1 MPISLKFYRDQLLST
16 GESSSP
22 LPAAHRLIY
31 IRYGSVIANGE
42 TLTQGQFAYHH
53 DPLSLQGVAE
63 LSEIW
68 RWELSAPNETP
79 QLLSGTDTLSLPQLA
94 RVITTL
100 EAEPGTNWLFR
111 LDSVTSAAG
120 RITPRHRHRGPGIRC
135 LYQGIFNVQGESDST
150 GTLAPG
156 DAWWESGQE
165 TVVAWHSKQMP
176 AIFLRGLLLP
186 TDIKGEMS
194 NIWEGDVSS
203 PKSNWRLFVDQE
215 ITI

>member
-31 IRYGSVIANGE
+31 LRYGSVIANGE
-42 TLTQGQFAYHH
+42 ALTQDQFAYHH
-53 DPLSLQGVAE
+53 DPLSLQGEAE

-79 QLLSGTDTLSLPQLA
+79 QLLSGTDTLSLPKLA

-100 EAEPGTNWLFR
+100 EAEPGTNWLFL

-135 LYQGIFNVQGESDST
+135 LYQGNFNVQGESDST

-156 DAWWESGQE
+156 DAWWNPVRKPWSRGIR
-165 TVVAWHSKQMP
+165 AD
-176 AIFLRGLLLP
+176 AGDLLRGLLLP

-215 ITI
+215 TTI

>member
-31 IRYGSVIANGE
+31 IRYGSVIANGA
-42 TLTQGQFAYHH
+42 TLTQDQFAYHH
-53 DPLSLQGVAE
+53 DPLSLQGGAA

-79 QLLSGTDTLSLPQLA
+79 QLLSGTDTLSLPKLA

-120 RITPRHRHRGPGIRC
+120 RIMPRHRHRGPGIR
-135 LYQGIFNVQGESDST
+135 
-150 GTLAPG
+150 
-156 DAWWESGQE
+156 
-165 TVVAWHSKQMP
+165 
-176 AIFLRGLLLP
+176 
-186 TDIKGEMS
+186 
-194 NIWEGDVSS
+194 
-203 PKSNWRLFVDQE
+203 
-215 ITI
+215 

>member
-79 QLLSGTDTLSLPQLA
+79 QLLSGTDTLSLPKLA

-100 EAEPGTNWLFR
+100 EAEPGTNWLFL

-135 LYQGIFNVQGESDST
+135 LYQGNFNVQGESDST

>member
-31 IRYGSVIANGE
+31 IRYGSVIANGA
-42 TLTQGQFAYHH
+42 TLTQDQFAYHY
-53 DPLSLQGVAE
+53 DPLSLQGEAE

-79 QLLSGTDTLSLPQLA
+79 QLLLGNRHAEPATARACDHRTRSRARNKLAVPPRQRDQRRRTHHAAASSGTRHSLSLS
-94 RVITTL
+94 
-100 EAEPGTNWLFR
+100 GGNF
-111 LDSVTSAAG
+111 S
-120 RITPRHRHRGPGIRC
+120 
-135 LYQGIFNVQGESDST
+135 VQGESGLT

-156 DAWWESGQE
+156 DACESGQE
-165 TVVAWHSKQMP
+165 TVVAWHSEQMP
-176 AIFLRGLLLP
+176 AIFIRGLLLP

>member
-31 IRYGSVIANGE
+31 IRYGSVIANGA
-42 TLTQGQFAYHH
+42 TLTQDQFAYHY
-53 DPLSLQGVAE
+53 DPLSLQGEAE

-79 QLLSGTDTLSLPQLA
+79 QLLSGTDTLSRPQLA

-100 EAEPGTNWLFR
+100 EAEPETNWLFR

-135 LYQGIFNVQGESDST
+135 LYQGNFNVQGESDSM

-186 TDIKGEMS
+186 TDSKGEMS
-194 NIWEGDVSS
+194 NIWKGDVSS
-203 PKSNWRLFVDQE
+203 PKSNWRLFADQE
-215 ITI
+215 IMI